1 MRTRN
6 VDGFAQPTYTN
17 GTASTTIGTQPVP
30 SSGRNRMGSRTHIV
44 AFNGIDVLDID
55 CQA

>member
-1 MRTRN
+1 M
-6 VDGFAQPTYTN
+6 DGFTQPKYTT

-30 SSGRNRMGSRTHIV
+30 SSGRSHMGSRTHTV

-55 CQA
+55 YQV

>member
-17 GTASTTIGTQPVP
+17 GTAPTTLGTQPVP